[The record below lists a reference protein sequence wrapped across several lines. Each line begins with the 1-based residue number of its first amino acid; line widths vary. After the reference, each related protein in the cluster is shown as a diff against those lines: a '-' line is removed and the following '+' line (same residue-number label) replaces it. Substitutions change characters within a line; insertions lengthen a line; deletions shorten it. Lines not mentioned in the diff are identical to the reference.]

1 MADDIMDDDI
11 FEQLMKANF
20 KTLTEENTEANTKI
34 SSEIVRPNYKW
45 SDICPIEACGLLF
58 TRIMFCIIVLLIL
71 AGAII
76 LIMILEKNT

>member
-1 MADDIMDDDI
+1 MGDDI

-34 SSEIVRPNYKW
+34 SSEIALPNYKW
-45 SDICPIEACGLLF
+45 SDICPFDACGILF
-58 TRIMFCIIVLLIL
+58 TRIMFCIIVILIL

-76 LIMILEKNT
+76 LIMTLEKNT